1 MARIR
6 SPHTDRIMDISSG
19 VTLISG
25 LIYVSFTIYLAN
37 YQQITGERGG
47 LLRGLL
53 FGVAILTFMYGLFI
67 MQLPLMQ
74 TPASLQLPSID
85 TNAAALNFVL
95 TTALCL
101 FSVQLVASAPMRAR
115 IRRLLPASATY
126 NPDSPVHTAAW
137 VLTLAFVCITVGNF
151 VVGGGIAGLAE
162 SLETN
167 GVGLSDI
174 LFENVLWVFVSALG
188 IGLFLRR
195 SPQQALARLGLR
207 LPTRADMTWG
217 VGIGVL
223 LFAFVMLVNYVWARL
238 VSPQELQ
245 QQTAA
250 SEQIAQAFNT
260 LPVSLA
266 LSLIVAIGE
275 EIFFR
280 GALQQVFGIWLTS
293 LLFAVIHTQYTLTPA
308 TLIIFV
314 TALALGWLRNR
325 YSTSAAIVGHFVYNF
340 IQLALAALVGASV

>member
-1 MARIR
+1 
-6 SPHTDRIMDISSG
+6 
-19 VTLISG
+19 
-25 LIYVSFTIYLAN
+25 
-37 YQQITGERGG
+37 
-47 LLRGLL
+47 
-53 FGVAILTFMYGLFI
+53 
-67 MQLPLMQ
+67 
-74 TPASLQLPSID
+74 
-85 TNAAALNFVL
+85 
-95 TTALCL
+95 
-101 FSVQLVASAPMRAR
+101 
-115 IRRLLPASATY
+115 
-126 NPDSPVHTAAW
+126 
-137 VLTLAFVCITVGNF
+137 
-151 VVGGGIAGLAE
+151 
-162 SLETN
+162 
-167 GVGLSDI
+167 
-174 LFENVLWVFVSALG
+174 
-188 IGLFLRR
+188 
-195 SPQQALARLGLR
+195 
-207 LPTRADMTWG
+207 
-217 VGIGVL
+217 
-223 LFAFVMLVNYVWARL
+223 MLVNYVWARL

-325 YSTSAAIVGHFVYNF
+325 YSTSASIVGHFVYNF